1 MSTLKVNALQD
12 TSGNNLSRVGQ
23 VVQTIK
29 TDTTSTSST
38 SMTDC
43 TGMSVT
49 ITPTSTSSKI
59 LVTVIANV
67 GAGSGYRAMLQLVRG
82 STAIGIGTSVGSRQA
97 CGMSSRDQDNGV
109 THNNVQRIY
118 QPIALSAAHLMGVGP
133 KTDSGFNDV
142 MGNIADNNPLS
153 PMADK
158 YGTSKTASQRKA
170 RDTFSRVT
178 KKYKNKL
185 NNLNK

>member
-29 TDTTSTSST
+29 TDTPSTSST

-109 THNNVQRIY
+109 THNNVQRILDSPSTTSATTYKLQWRNEYSNTMYLNRSVWDTNNDTY
-118 QPIALSAAHLMGVGP
+118 QR
-133 KTDSGFNDV
+133 
-142 MGNIADNNPLS
+142 
-153 PMADK
+153 
-158 YGTSKTASQRKA
+158 TASIIMAEELLQ
-170 RDTFSRVT
+170 
-178 KKYKNKL
+178 
-185 NNLNK
+185 